1 MRICWGVAM
10 CIFRGQWL
18 TSLREFSCISQ
29 VGAGMH
35 ARCAPVCPHGRWA
48 NPSAL
53 SCLLSC
59 LHTHMISSSDWG
71 SLIDVFLLMD
81 GQVAQLGRN
90 LLCILAILSVS
101 SPLPFGR
108 ISALP
113 HSAWFTTKGW
123 DLCPLLVLLMPSGPR
138 SKRGGVCCGWGQGDG
153 LGSSWEALVLPC
165 WVPGDC
171 PSRALPCKSLCLH
184 SGNCFFPFFALPL
197 GAVAAPLLSLGQD
210 FHIFLTVPY
219 AQSHGYK
226 CLWCW

>member
-1 MRICWGVAM
+1 MVDFFERVFLHFPSGCGRA
-10 CIFRGQWL
+10 C
-18 TSLREFSCISQ
+18 T
-29 VGAGMH
+29 
-35 ARCAPVCPHGRWA
+35 VCPCV
-48 NPSAL
+48 PSRAL
-53 SCLLSC
+53 GEPLSASCLLSC

-123 DLCPLLVLLMPSGPR
+123 DLCPLLVLLMPSGPP